1 MPYILFLFISV
12 KAFAETEDP
21 KATGEFVVNAVL
33 SRFNETGFETNENV
47 LTFMRRLAWVESR
60 FGNDPHTFRQGFHG
74 GIWQEDLGAFRET
87 QNARNNPTLVDKHS
101 RINVIFGID
110 WINIPWNESRK
121 PLYSA
126 ITARLHLGLSPTQI
140 PLNGIEQQAR
150 F

>member
-1 MPYILFLFISV
+1 M
-12 KAFAETEDP
+12 
-21 KATGEFVVNAVL
+21 ATLVP
-33 SRFNETGFETNENV
+33 S
-47 LTFMRRLAWVESR
+47 S
-60 FGNDPHTFRQGFHG
+60 FRQGFHG

-140 PLNGIEQQAR
+140 Q
-150 F
+150 